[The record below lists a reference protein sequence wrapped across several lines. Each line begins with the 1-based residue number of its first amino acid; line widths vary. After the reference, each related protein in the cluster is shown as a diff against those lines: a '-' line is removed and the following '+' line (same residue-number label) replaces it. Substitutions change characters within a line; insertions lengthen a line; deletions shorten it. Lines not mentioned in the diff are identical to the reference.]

1 MCILE
6 IWGYTFYNGG
16 VDEMKKIILVVLLI
30 SVFGCVAEAKE
41 GVEEI
46 NMTGQVIMKVD
57 SNKAFVDTLETY
69 IDYNDNAITP
79 IVDNDVVFIPLRF
92 VAQNIDSKVL
102 WNKKDNSITIYKDN
116 RDIQIW
122 DNSTTVLVSGIE
134 KLLKYQPRIIK
145 NRIYME
151 VNDFANLL
159 KCTVFINGEFI
170 IFDKSGDAEKFP
182 TVSIL
187 EEMYCEYPNTGR
199 NLYPICKPLSTT
211 GSGLV
216 SQIGFMDKHGKMV
229 IEPVHTI
236 VENQSKY
243 FTQGLF
249 CTSKEIINEKGE
261 VIYEIPYGGKVDLI
275 QDGIISIVKDGPLP
289 PELDIFPIYLDMRFR
304 NVTNLVAGKRFNKGL
319 NIFENKGRWYAENR
333 SGNLIIEFPDG
344 VQTAKVVTAPET
356 NQNESKSYIIFEQM
370 GKVGLMNLNGE
381 ILLEPIYNRIK
392 ILANN
397 IFAVYEKETD
407 IPLLLDITGELGFSL
422 VDMDITELYENL
434 IVVKDNGYLGVIKTN
449 GTVILACKYE
459 DVKVNNNMILAK
471 EKGKYKVFSDE
482 GILLLSTDNTNMSFV
497 YDLIYF
503 ENDQE
508 CGYMDYKFNIV
519 YGW

>member
-261 VIYEIPYGGKVDLI
+261 VITSGDYFYGDSFCNGLAVVYYYDIKGNEEDDEISAVINKDGKEVLRDIDFTFEKGAGKKVDQCGKKFVLKYGM
-275 QDGIISIVKDGPLP
+275 DKLN
-289 PELDIFPIYLDMRFR
+289 E
-304 NVTNLVAGKRFNKGL
+304 VAKIHFKNT
-319 NIFENKGRWYAENR
+319 E
-333 SGNLIIEFPDG
+333 
-344 VQTAKVVTAPET
+344 
-356 NQNESKSYIIFEQM
+356 
-370 GKVGLMNLNGE
+370 
-381 ILLEPIYNRIK
+381 K
-392 ILANN
+392 IL
-397 IFAVYEKETD
+397 
-407 IPLLLDITGELGFSL
+407 
-422 VDMDITELYENL
+422 
-434 IVVKDNGYLGVIKTN
+434 
-449 GTVILACKYE
+449 
-459 DVKVNNNMILAK
+459 
-471 EKGKYKVFSDE
+471 
-482 GILLLSTDNTNMSFV
+482 
-497 YDLIYF
+497 DLI
-503 ENDQE
+503 N
-508 CGYMDYKFNIV
+508 K
-519 YGW
+519 